1 MSAPAG
7 FAEFVAAR
15 GTSLLRTAH
24 LTCGSAQ
31 EAEDVLQSALERAC
45 RSWHRLR
52 QDTDPEPYVR
62 RIIVNLAIS
71 RARRRALLRIIPT
84 HSPPETPTTRDDVEL
99 RQVLMSGLRAL
110 PPRQRA
116 VVVLRYWEDLSEAQ
130 TAKLLGCSVGTV
142 KSQAAKA
149 LVRLRAL
156 LGEEVASNVG
166 A

>member
-1 MSAPAG
+1 MSAPEG

-52 QDTDPEPYVR
+52 QDTNPEPYLR

-84 HSPPETPTTRDDVEL
+84 HSPPETPARRDDVEL
-99 RQVLMSGLRAL
+99 RQVLMNGLRAL

-116 VVVLRYWEDLSEAQ
+116 VVVLRYWEDMSEAQ
-130 TAKLLGCSVGTV
+130 TAKVLGCSAGTV